1 MPRPPNDRSQGLRL
15 EVEPEMATKR
25 FAELLRSARMAAGK
39 TQAEVAEKMG
49 LLQARVAKLE
59 AGQNEPTLT
68 TVAKYAKAIGWRF
81 SIRLDPPAVKKGRA
95 PAGRRGPKRGSF
107 PAGGG

>member
-1 MPRPPNDRSQGLRL
+1 MPRPPTEPNDGVHL
-15 EVEPEMATKR
+15 EVRPEMATKR
-25 FAELLRSARMAAGK
+25 FAEMLRKARVAAGK
-39 TQAEVAEKMG
+39 TQAEVAKKMG

-81 SIRLDPPAVKKGRA
+81 SIHLEPAPKKGGTSDGTRTDDA
-95 PAGRRGPKRGSF
+95 RGGRGE
-107 PAGGG
+107 

>member
-1 MPRPPNDRSQGLRL
+1 MIRPPHEPTQGIRL
-15 EVEPEMATKR
+15 EVKPEMATKR
-25 FAELLRSARMAAGK
+25 FAEMLRKARVAAGK
-39 TQAEVAEKMG
+39 TQAEVAKKMG

-81 SIRLDPPAVKKGRA
+81 SIHLEPAPKKDG
-95 PAGRRGPKRGSF
+95 GSDD
-107 PAGGG
+107 GGEPGG

>member
-1 MPRPPNDRSQGLRL
+1 MPRPPAEPADGVHL
-15 EVEPEMATKR
+15 EVRPEMATKR
-25 FAELLRSARMAAGK
+25 FAETLRKARVSAGK
-39 TQAEVAEKMG
+39 TQAEVAKKMG

-81 SIRLDPPAVKKGRA
+81 SIRLEPSPRK
-95 PAGRRGPKRGSF
+95 
-107 PAGGG
+107 GGGTDGGGDVSAGKVNRG

>member
-1 MPRPPNDRSQGLRL
+1 MTRPYGFPAAIDL
-15 EVEPEMATKR
+15 EVKPKMATKH
-25 FAELLRSARMAAGK
+25 FAEMLRKARIAAGK
-39 TQAEVAEKMG
+39 TQADVAKKMG

-81 SIRLDPPAVKKGRA
+81 SIRLEPPEQKRA
-95 PAGRRGPKRGSF
+95 RVRDVHRGPEEEDE
-107 PAGGG
+107 